1 MKQPIPSSIRL
12 RKEDFQS
19 LGLNPVR
26 VELWEDGMRTDGGRG
41 SYEWWYFD
49 SHLDDGGKLVIVF
62 LTKSFV
68 TPNRPLTPTITLQY
82 DAPDG
87 THYEEMLTFPAT
99 QFSASRERCDVRMG
113 DNVFSGDLNRYTIRL
128 AGKQICAELTLTG
141 RVPAWRPGT
150 GQIFFGK
157 HDEHFFAW
165 LPSVP
170 EGNVEGE
177 LTINGQKQRIVGT
190 GYHDHNWGNVS
201 MLSLMNHWYWGRAK
215 IGEYTVISSFITA
228 EKKYGY
234 RTFPV
239 FLLAKNGVM
248 VAQSSLDSPVFA
260 QRGEHLDGFTK
271 KPVHD
276 ELVYDHTNGNERYVV
291 TYRREKDLLRTRFAD
306 TLPLPTRLLAKLI
319 GFSGAYLRFTGT
331 AGLEHYENG
340 ALTERVSDPAIWELM
355 YFGHTQKSQQ

>member
-1 MKQPIPSSIRL
+1 MKHTIPSSIRL

-19 LGLNPVR
+19 LGLNPAR

-68 TPNRPLTPTITLQY
+68 TPNRPLTPTVTLQY

-87 THYEEMLTFPAT
+87 THYEELLTFPAA
-99 QFSASRERCDVRMG
+99 QFFASRERCDVRMG
-113 DNVFSGDLNRYTIRL
+113 ENVFSGDLHTYSIRL
-128 AGKQICAELTLTG
+128 SGKHVCARIKLTE

-150 GQIFFGK
+150 GQIFFGER
-157 HDEHFFAW
+157 DEHFFAW

-170 EGNVEGE
+170 EGSVEGE
-177 LTINGQKQRIVGT
+177 LTINGQSQRVTGT
-190 GYHDHNWGNVS
+190 GYHDHNWGDVS
-201 MLSLMNHWYWGRAK
+201 MLRLMNHWYWGRAK
-215 IGEYTVISSFITA
+215 IAEYTVISSFITA

-234 RTFPV
+234 KTFPV

-248 VAQSSLDSPVFA
+248 VAQSSLDSPAFS
-260 QRGEHLDGFTK
+260 QSGEHLDDVTK

-291 TYRREKDLLRTRFAD
+291 TYRREKDILRTRFAD
-306 TLPLPTRLLAKLI
+306 TLPLPARLLAKLI

-331 AGLEHYENG
+331 ASLEHFVGGECV
-340 ALTERVSDPAIWELM
+340 ERVSDPAIWELM
-355 YFGHTQKSQQ
+355 YFGHTQKN

>member
-1 MKQPIPSSIRL
+1 MKKIVPSSIRL
-12 RKEDFQS
+12 RKEDFQN
-19 LGLNPVR
+19 LGLNPAR

-49 SHLDDGGKLVIVF
+49 SHLDNGGKLVIVF

-68 TPNRPLTPTITLQY
+68 TPNRPLTPTVSLQY

-87 THYEEMLTFPAT
+87 THYEELLTFPAAK
-99 QFSASRERCDVRMG
+99 FFAARERCDVKIG
-113 DNVFSGDLNRYTIRL
+113 ENVFSGDLHAYTIRL
-128 AGKQICAELTLTG
+128 TGKQVSAELTLAG

-150 GQIFFGK
+150 GQIFFGE

-170 EGNVEGE
+170 EGSVEGE
-177 LTINGQKQRIVGT
+177 LTINGKRQRITGT

-201 MLSLMNHWYWGRAK
+201 MLRLMNHWYWGRAK
-215 IGEYTVISSFITA
+215 IGDYTVISSFITA

-248 VAQSSLDSPVFA
+248 VAQSSLDSPAFS
-260 QRGEHLDGFTK
+260 QSGEHLDDVTK

-276 ELVYDHTNGNERYVV
+276 ELVYDHTSENERYVV
-291 TYRREKDLLRTRFAD
+291 TYRREKDILRTRFAD
-306 TLPLPTRLLAKLI
+306 TLPLPARLLAKLI
-319 GFSGAYLRFTGT
+319 GFSGAYLRFIGT
-331 AGLEHYENG
+331 ASLEHFVGGE
-340 ALTERVSDPAIWELM
+340 LVEQISDPAIWELM
-355 YFGHTQKSQQ
+355 YFGHTQKS